1 MRHLLAN
8 LCTKLSF
15 DFFSLLGSLSSSHAS
30 SKGSLSSLSFTDIY
44 GLSTTASAT
53 ANSAAD
59 LQKKFLQQPRGH
71 SVGVSAGEPRNENH
85 RNVLDLSSSQQSLSP
100 HRQVK
105 LLVQNFTTR
114 WRLLISKL
122 IITGSPWWDLY
133 FKLLGQCNLRMA
145 CG

>member
-1 MRHLLAN
+1 MLIVYLALQSKSADYLYGFSNHSGSLFKAHQQGPKCKQNIVLDIVRHLLAHICIRLN
-8 LCTKLSF
+8 YC
-15 DFFSLLGSLSSSHAS
+15 FFSLLGSLSSSHAS

-100 HRQVK
+100 HR
-105 LLVQNFTTR
+105 
-114 WRLLISKL
+114 
-122 IITGSPWWDLY
+122 
-133 FKLLGQCNLRMA
+133 
-145 CG
+145 